1 VDKTLRCDCGFQVS
15 GRRLEALAGEVR
27 RHAGEAHGMELSYD
41 EAMVL
46 VLDAPD
52 TVPRETGSATTKE
65 EP

>member
-1 VDKTLRCDCGFQVS
+1 
-15 GRRLEALAGEVR
+15 
-27 RHAGEAHGMELSYD
+27 MELSYD